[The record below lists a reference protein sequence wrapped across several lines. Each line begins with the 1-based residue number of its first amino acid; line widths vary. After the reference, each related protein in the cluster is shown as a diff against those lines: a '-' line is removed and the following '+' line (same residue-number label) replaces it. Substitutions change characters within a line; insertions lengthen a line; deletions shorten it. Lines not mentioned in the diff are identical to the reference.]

1 MFYAAGWGEAQV
13 VAAWLDEGGSVDA
26 RCAEFCSSTLL
37 MATATREQE
46 AIVRMLLQRGASVN
60 LQNSLGIAGS
70 LPVELRRSRKIVE
83 TQLAV
88 SLVQEPPRTSIA
100 RS

>member
-1 MFYAAGWGEAQV
+1 M
-13 VAAWLDEGGSVDA
+13 
-26 RCAEFCSSTLL
+26 
-37 MATATREQE
+37 
-46 AIVRMLLQRGASVN
+46 RMLLQRGASVN

-83 TQLAV
+83 RPTQVAV
-88 SLVQEPPRTSIA
+88 SLVQEPPRASIA